1 MKIKLLGILLFI
13 FISTGC
19 IPAAFAQDSLYTKY
33 GDLLL
38 GKIDKITSEKIY
50 FKTAYRSAAVDI
62 KLGEIAKVSSPAGFL
77 LNDIRNKN
85 WRGQLI
91 LDSTNRGMVGIKT
104 LDSVYFFKQK
114 EIFELAKDQKK
125 RFRDRFK
132 LGIDLGFTRA
142 KSENSLSLSAGM
154 YSRYRTRRWDTN
166 FDFQNYAAIIGPTVI
181 GRSSF
186 TYNLSYILPKEWF
199 FNGRYLLFSTTEQ
212 NLDLRRNFSLSLG
225 RFLVHREEKV
235 FAMSGGLVSNREKYF
250 DNPQVFQ
257 SVEGNLNTHLS
268 GRFGENFE
276 AITEWG
282 FFPSLTE
289 KGRIRNTLSLDWKY
303 LFLNHFNIGIHYV
316 LNTDS
321 DPPLE
326 TENRDFILEVKFG
339 WTIHRR

>member
-1 MKIKLLGILLFI
+1 MNKLFFGLGFFGFLW
-13 FISTGC
+13 ISVFGKA
-19 IPAAFAQDSLYTKY
+19 IAQDSLYTKY

-38 GKIDKITSEKIY
+38 GKIEKITAEKIY

-62 KLGEIAKVSSPAGFL
+62 KLSEVAKVSSPEGFL

-91 LDSTNRGMVGIKT
+91 LDSTHQDMVGIRMA
-104 LDSVYFFKQK
+104 DSVYFFRQK
-114 EIFELAKDQKK
+114 DIYALGKDQKK
-125 RFRDRFK
+125 RFKDRFK

-166 FDFQNYAAIIGPTVI
+166 FDFQNYAAIIGPTVVS
-181 GRSSF
+181 RSSL

-212 NLDLRRNFSLSLG
+212 NLDLRRNFSLSMG
-225 RFLVHREEKV
+225 RYLVHRDDKV
-235 FAMSGGLVSNREKYF
+235 FSLSGGLVSNREQYF
-250 DNPQVFQ
+250 DNPQVFK
-257 SVEGNLNTHLS
+257 SVEGNLSTHLY
-268 GRFGENFE
+268 GKFGENFDGM
-276 AITEWG
+276 ADWS

-289 KGRIRNTLSLDWKY
+289 KGRIRNTLSLDLKY

-326 TENRDFILEVKFG
+326 TENRDFILELKFG
-339 WTIHRR
+339 WTVHRR